1 MASLFIRAVSIITI
15 YDQRNVAPIRNA
27 IRREANQL
35 DLPTKDISRLAL
47 SIANFAIGAT
57 NFSLAKLF

>member
-1 MASLFIRAVSIITI
+1 MCQFDGLPGVSMMCHGLLL
-15 YDQRNVAPIRNA
+15 A
-27 IRREANQL
+27 
-35 DLPTKDISRLAL
+35 RLAL